1 MGFVRSLWSRI
12 VTGDGLRKSR
22 LHTYSGRMVDLG
34 GITYMPRSLW
44 SVCLLKVLS
53 YRQKRPWLGYRAV
66 ERLDEMIKPD
76 WRILEFGSGMSSLF
90 LSRRCGHLV
99 SVESDLVWYEEMRRL
114 FAEHGTNNVDYRFR
128 GLDDYTAHADLP
140 VRSFDLV
147 VVDGIIRDRCMLT
160 ALEKVKSGGYVFFD
174 NSDVPWDEHRTARRT
189 LKDAADVD
197 GITLFDD
204 FYPFQVQV
212 NESMLVRI
220 RSDTVKTNEALQQTI
235 PNE

>member
-1 MGFVRSLWSRI
+1 MGFVGRLWSKV

-22 LHTYSGRMVDLG
+22 LHTYSGRMIDLG
-34 GITYMPRSLW
+34 GIAYMPRSLW
-44 SVCLLKVLS
+44 SVCLLKVFS

-66 ERLDEMIKPD
+66 ERLDEIIKPD

-99 SVESDLVWYEEMRRL
+99 SVESDSVWFEQMRRL
-114 FAEHGTNNVDYRFR
+114 FAEHGFKNVDYRFR
-128 GLDDYTAHADLP
+128 GPDDYTAHADLP
-140 VRSFDLV
+140 ERSFDLV
-147 VVDGIIRDRCMLT
+147 VVDGIIRDQCMLT
-160 ALEKVKSGGYVFFD
+160 ALDKVKSGGYVFFD
-174 NSDVPWDEHRTARRT
+174 NSDVPWNEHKAARRT
-189 LKDAADVD
+189 LTDAADAD

-220 RSDTVKTNEALQQTI
+220 RNDTDKPDQALMQTVGNE
-235 PNE
+235 